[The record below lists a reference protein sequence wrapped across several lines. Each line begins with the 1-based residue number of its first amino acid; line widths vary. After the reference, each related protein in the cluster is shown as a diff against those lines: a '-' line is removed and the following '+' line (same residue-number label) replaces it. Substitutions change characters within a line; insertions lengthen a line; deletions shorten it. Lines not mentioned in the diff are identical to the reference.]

1 MHTARVILLSI
12 LAVGA
17 AAACYQPP
25 RIPRDKPL
33 TCSSADPAEC
43 PTGFVCIAN
52 KVCAP
57 DSCEDEEDC
66 PDGLVCTRMGCL
78 PPGVDAGGA
87 DAGGGSPADAG
98 GGS

>member
-25 RIPRDKPL
+25 RIPRNKPL

-52 KVCAP
+52 VSAP
-57 DSCEDEEDC
+57 AMALPEGATLLLASGPLDDA
-66 PDGLVCTRMGCL
+66 GRL
-78 PPGVDAGGA
+78 PPDTAVWLAVRGA
-87 DAGGGSPADAG
+87 
-98 GGS
+98 